1 MSNIPEKWLHPALFI
16 NGKFQEAK
24 NGRRYSVTNP
34 ANGEV
39 VGSAPSASP
48 EDAEA
53 AIHAAYRAFKP
64 WAGLAAP
71 ERAQI
76 LRKFYEEIVAH
87 QEDLAQLI
95 TAEEGKPLSEAR
107 GEAAIGAEYVAWYAE
122 EARRVYGET
131 VPGVSASQRILVLR
145 QPVGVVGAITPWN
158 FPVSMVTRKM
168 APALAAGCSVVL
180 KPAEKTPLC
189 ALALADLGERAGLP
203 PGVFNVI
210 TAEDPEPLGR
220 VLLDDP
226 RVRKLSFT
234 GSTEVGK
241 YLIRE
246 SAAQVK
252 KLSMEL
258 GGNAPTLVFAD
269 ADIDVA
275 VAGVIASKF
284 RNAGQTCI
292 CLNRVLVEASIL
304 GEFGRRLAAAVSQL
318 QVGDGTKPGID
329 VGPLI
334 NAEGLA
340 KVQSQVDDAVGYGA
354 ILACGGKRIGDQRG
368 HFYAPTVLL
377 NVTPQMAIM
386 HEETFGSVAPVIG
399 FHDEAEAISMA
410 NDTVY
415 GLASYVFTQD
425 IARVFRVSEQLE
437 YGIVGVNDPVPT
449 VVQAPFG
456 GVKES
461 GFGREGGHWGMD
473 PFLET
478 KYVSIRI

>member
-1 MSNIPEKWLHPALFI
+1 LQGKVKGGFTVAIQEAWQRPNLYI
-16 NGKFQEAK
+16 NGEFREA
-24 NGRRYSVTNP
+24 RQQARYEVTNP
-34 ANGEV
+34 ANGAL
-39 VGSAPSASP
+39 VGSAPSATA
-48 EDAEA
+48 EDASDAVEA
-53 AIHAAYRAFKP
+53 AAKAFKS
-64 WAGLAAP
+64 WAGLTALD
-71 ERAQI
+71 RSQL
-76 LRKFYEEIVAH
+76 LRKFYEQMLVH

-95 TAEEGKPLSEAR
+95 TAEEGKPLAEAR

-131 VPGVSASQRILVLR
+131 VPGATPNQRILIFR

-168 APALAAGCSVVL
+168 APALAAGCTVVL
-180 KPAEKTPLC
+180 KPAEQTPLS
-189 ALALADLGERAGLP
+189 ALALADLAHRAGLP
-203 PGVFNVI
+203 AGVFNVV
-210 TAEDPEPLGR
+210 TAEDPTAVGR

-234 GSTEVGK
+234 GSTAVGK

-246 SAAQVK
+246 SADQVK
-252 KLSMEL
+252 KISMEL
-258 GGNAPTLVFAD
+258 GGHAPTLVFAD
-269 ADIDVA
+269 ADLDSA
-275 VAGVIASKF
+275 VAGVIAV
-284 RNAGQTCI
+284 A
-292 CLNRVLVEASIL
+292 
-304 GEFGRRLAAAVSQL
+304 RLT
-318 QVGDGTKPGID
+318 VGDGSQAGID

-334 NAEGLA
+334 NREGLD
-340 KVQSQVDDAVGYGA
+340 KVAAQVQDAVSHGA
-354 ILACGGKRIGDQRG
+354 VIACGGQRVGDASG

-377 NVTPQMAIM
+377 NVRPEMRIM
-386 HEETFGSVAPVIG
+386 HEETFGPVAPVVA
-399 FHDEAEAISMA
+399 FRDEAEAIALA

-415 GLASYVFTQD
+415 GLASYVFTRD
-425 IARVFRVSEQLE
+425 ISRVFRVSEQLE

>member
-1 MSNIPEKWLHPALFI
+1 MAIQEAWQRPNLYI
-16 NGKFQEAK
+16 NGEFREA
-24 NGRRYSVTNP
+24 RQQARYEVTNP
-34 ANGEV
+34 ANGAL
-39 VGSAPSASP
+39 VGSAPSATA
-48 EDAEA
+48 EDASDAVEA
-53 AIHAAYRAFKP
+53 AAKAFKS
-64 WAGLAAP
+64 WAGLTALD
-71 ERAQI
+71 RSQL
-76 LRKFYEEIVAH
+76 LRKFYEQMLVH

-95 TAEEGKPLSEAR
+95 TAEEGKPLAEAR

-131 VPGVSASQRILVLR
+131 VPGATPNQRILIFR

-168 APALAAGCSVVL
+168 APALAAGCTVVL
-180 KPAEKTPLC
+180 KPAEQTPLS
-189 ALALADLGERAGLP
+189 ALALADLAHRAGLP
-203 PGVFNVI
+203 AGVFNVV
-210 TAEDPEPLGR
+210 TAEDPTAVGR

-234 GSTEVGK
+234 GSTAVGK

-246 SAAQVK
+246 SADQVK
-252 KLSMEL
+252 KISMEL
-258 GGNAPTLVFAD
+258 GGHAPTLVFAD
-269 ADIDVA
+269 ADLDSA

-292 CLNRVLVEASIL
+292 CLNRVLVEDSIV
-304 GEFGRRLAAAVSQL
+304 EAFGQRLADAVARL
-318 QVGDGTKPGID
+318 TVGDGSQAGID

-334 NAEGLA
+334 NREGLD
-340 KVQSQVDDAVGYGA
+340 KVAAQVQDAVSHGA
-354 ILACGGKRIGDQRG
+354 VIACGGQRVGDASG

-377 NVTPQMAIM
+377 NVRPEMRIM
-386 HEETFGSVAPVIG
+386 HEETFGPVAPVVA
-399 FHDEAEAISMA
+399 FRDEAEAIALA

-415 GLASYVFTQD
+415 GLASYVFTRD
-425 IARVFRVSEQLE
+425 ISRVFRVSEQLE